1 MNYKK
6 KLKERYKRTCKIIEL
21 DHKYLEDFGALLTEE
36 AKAIM
41 QAEIDLLIIQKIDIE
56 DEAKKAGVIL

>member
-6 KLKERYKRTCKIIEL
+6 KLKERYKKTCKLIEL
-21 DHKYLEDFGALLTEE
+21 DRKYLEDFGDMLTED
-36 AKAIM
+36 AKVVM
-41 QAEIDLLIIQKIDIE
+41 QAEIDLLIMQKIDIE

>member
-6 KLKERYKRTCKIIEL
+6 KLKERYKQTCKLIEL
-21 DHKYLEDFGALLTEE
+21 DQKYLEQFGPYLTDE
-36 AKAIM
+36 AKSIM
-41 QAEIDLLIIQKIDIE
+41 LAEIDLLIIQKLDIE

>member
-6 KLKERYKRTCKIIEL
+6 KLKERYKRTRKIIEL
-21 DHKYLEDFGALLTEE
+21 DQKYLEDFGSMLTDD

-41 QAEIDLLIIQKIDIE
+41 QAEIDLLIMQKLDIE